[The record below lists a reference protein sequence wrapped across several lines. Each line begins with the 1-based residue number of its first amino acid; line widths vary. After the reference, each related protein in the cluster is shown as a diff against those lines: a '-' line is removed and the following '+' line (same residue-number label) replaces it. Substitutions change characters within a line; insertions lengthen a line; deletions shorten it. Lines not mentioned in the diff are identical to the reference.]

1 MKKRNIILTGAA
13 VIAAVFCVCFLAA
26 SRNETFQ
33 EKSNQESENVSAAD
47 DMEKWNQAS
56 HTPLGKYPDTV
67 EYSLGKIAGANNA
80 NLPISDTYEDNA
92 YTRYLKNVL
101 NIQNKDVF
109 ELEAGGSYEEALE
122 MAIADKDIPDILVV
136 SGRDNLVRLVE
147 EGMVE
152 DLSRVYEECTT
163 DTIKEMYQSYGDSL
177 LDSATFDGKL
187 YAFPNAAIDDGEM
200 LLWLRQ
206 DWIEKLGMEEPRTMD
221 EAMEVIRAFVENDV
235 GGDGKTIGLA
245 CSTDLIAGS
254 SETYGV
260 DGIFSNF
267 GALPET
273 WLLDENGHAVYGSL
287 TQNTKRAL
295 AYLNQLYNEGI
306 LDSRFLLRKTENID
320 ELVVN
325 GYCGAIFGRWWAPNN
340 PLISSYSAD
349 NSARWKPYLFP
360 PEEKEA
366 EPEIIFESYDDWM
379 YVVVRKGY
387 AYPEIVGKYVSVIFD
402 YSRYEDDKY
411 ANEVNDYFAINVDP
425 TARPMNINVDYID
438 ALYRCGRN
446 IQRAL
451 DSEISVTE
459 LSGLEKSYYNTCR
472 SYLNGNL
479 TTANGWAAY
488 ASRIEAVEVLK
499 EAGETEKSVVP
510 MGSADGEIPQN
521 LQDMEQQTFL
531 QIITGEKPLDYFD
544 TFVIEWYEN
553 GGAELEE
560 DVQASYERT
569 LE

>member
-1 MKKRNIILTGAA
+1 MKKRNA
-13 VIAAVFCVCFLAA
+13 VFAVMAVAAAVFCVCFLALPEK
-26 SRNETFQ
+26 RIGQKKTN
-33 EKSNQESENVSAAD
+33 EKSEKSAGD
-47 DMEKWNQAS
+47 LDKWSRAS
-56 HTPLGKYPDTV
+56 HTPLGKYPETV

-80 NLPISDTYEDNA
+80 NLPIGDSYEDNA
-92 YTRYLKNVL
+92 YTRYLKNIL

-122 MAIADKDIPDILVV
+122 MAIADKEIPDVLVV
-136 SGRDNLVRLVE
+136 SGRDNLIRLVE

-152 DLSRVYEECTT
+152 DLTWVYNECTT

-177 LDSATFDGKL
+177 LESATFEGKL
-187 YAFPNAAIDDGEM
+187 YAFPNTAIDDGEM

-206 DWIEKLGMEEPRTMD
+206 DWIDKLGIEEPRTMN
-221 EAMEVIRAFVENDV
+221 EAMKVIGTFVENDI
-235 GGDGKTIGLA
+235 GGDGNTIGLA
-245 CSTDLIAGS
+245 CSTELIAGS
-254 SETYGV
+254 SETYGA
-260 DGIFSNF
+260 DGIFANF
-267 GALPET
+267 GAMPGT
-273 WLLDENGHAVYGSL
+273 WLLDENGRAVYGSL
-287 TQNTKRAL
+287 TQSTKKAL
-295 AYLNQLYNEGI
+295 AYLNQLYREGV

-349 NSARWKPYLFP
+349 NSARWKPYLFTS
-360 PEEKEA
+360 EGGEDETVR
-366 EPEIIFESYDDWM
+366 IFESYDDWM

-387 AYPEIVGKYVSVIFD
+387 EHPEIVGKYVSAIFD
-402 YSRYEDDKY
+402 YSRYVDDRF

-425 TARPMNINVDYID
+425 TARPMNINVDYVD

-451 DSEISVTE
+451 NGEISVTE

-499 EAGETEKSVVP
+499 SAGEAKKTVIS
-510 MGSADGEIPQN
+510 MGSADGEIPQS
-521 LQDMEQQTFL
+521 LQEMEQQAFL
-531 QIITGEKPLDYFD
+531 QIITGEKPLDYFED
-544 TFVIEWYEN
+544 FVIEWYEN
-553 GGAELEE
+553 GGAELEK
-560 DVQASYERT
+560 DVQASYEKT
-569 LE
+569 LN